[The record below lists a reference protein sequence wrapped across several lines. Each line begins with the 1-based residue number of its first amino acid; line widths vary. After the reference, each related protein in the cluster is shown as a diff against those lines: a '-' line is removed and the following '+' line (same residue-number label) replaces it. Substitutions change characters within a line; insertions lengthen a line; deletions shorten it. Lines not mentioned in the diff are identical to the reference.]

1 MLFTMCLSDDK
12 GPSSKGTDFYIAFP
26 PNLQYESTTDALY
39 QIMVSTDEPE
49 PVTFNVALNSN
60 LPAAM
65 QQGFPTTR
73 TVSYGEVVKVRFHT
87 NIAVRSTTERNKAIH
102 VQTQGGKKV
111 TVQGFV
117 DDLRTSDGFVALPC
131 EAMRSPF
138 NSHYEYFVM
147 SADQNPSPS
156 DPSKNSQ
163 ILIVPC
169 EDYTKITLQPTQTVT
184 LLGLRNL
191 PTRPQPLQVNPGRK
205 SIFTANAGQTILI
218 LHTDDLSGTII
229 KANNPLSVFSGHEC
243 AEIPLDV
250 TACDYVVEQ
259 MPPTIT
265 FGYTF
270 FLVPL
275 ADRESGDMF
284 RVGTVD
290 DGTEVTVTC
299 VTSPGDSSNRLTL
312 SGGGKINRGEYIT
325 FMTPGRISNQQNYKS
340 SYCCLD
346 ASEPVIVAQ
355 YSTGYSL
362 DALKPGKPHPEI
374 GDPFM
379 TLIAPVTSFLNNYTM
394 MSLTGV
400 AGPFPFRYI
409 NLMISSNFF
418 DNSNY
423 ARSEVKLNGT
433 AVTPMG
439 GWLPFYCSDNE
450 ICGYGAQVEVPRGTI
465 NVYHDDPNVGLGLS
479 YYAYQQQNSY
489 GLPVGYELTPL
500 AGMSLTYNSEAM
512 PLLPHITYNLL

>member
-1 MLFTMCLSDDK
+1 
-12 GPSSKGTDFYIAFP
+12 
-26 PNLQYESTTDALY
+26 
-39 QIMVSTDEPE
+39 MVSTEEPE
-49 PVTFNVALNSN
+49 TVTFHVTLNPN

-65 QQGFPTTR
+65 LLGFPATR
-73 TVSYGEVVKVRFHT
+73 NVSYGEVVIVRFHQD
-87 NIAVRSTTERNKAIH
+87 IAVQSTTMRNKAIRIK
-102 VQTQGGKKV
+102 TEGGKKV

-138 NSHYEYFVM
+138 NSRLEYFIM
-147 SADQNPSPS
+147 SADQIPSQD

-169 EDYTKITLQPTQTVT
+169 EDSTEITLQPTQIVT

-191 PTRPQPLQVNPGRK
+191 PRRPSSIQVFPGGK
-205 SIFTANAGQTILI
+205 TTFTANSGQTILI
-218 LHTDDLSGTII
+218 NHIDDLSGSII
-229 KANNPLSVFSGHEC
+229 QASKPISVFSGHEC

-259 MPPTIT
+259 MPPTMT

-275 ADRESGDMF
+275 AGRLSGDMF

-299 VTSPGDSSNRLTL
+299 VTSPGDSPTRLTL
-312 SGGGKINRGEYIT
+312 SGGGRINRGEYIT
-325 FMTPGRISNQQNYKS
+325 FMTPGKESNRQNYKP

-355 YSTGYSL
+355 YSTGYSS
-362 DALKPGKPHPEI
+362 DAAIPSKENPEI

-379 TLIAPVTSFLNNYTM
+379 TLIPPVTSFLNNYTVL
-394 MSLTGV
+394 SQTGV

-409 NLMISSNFF
+409 NVMISSYFF
-418 DNSNY
+418 DNSQQS
-423 ARSEVKLNGT
+423 RDQVKLDGT
-433 AVTPMG
+433 AVTPME
-439 GWLPFYCSDNE
+439 GWLPFYCSNN
-450 ICGYGAQVEVPRGTI
+450 ITCGYGAQVEVPSGII
-465 NVYHDDPNVGLGLS
+465 NVYHEQPNVGLGLS

-500 AGMSLTYNSEAM
+500 AGIY
-512 PLLPHITYNLL
+512 